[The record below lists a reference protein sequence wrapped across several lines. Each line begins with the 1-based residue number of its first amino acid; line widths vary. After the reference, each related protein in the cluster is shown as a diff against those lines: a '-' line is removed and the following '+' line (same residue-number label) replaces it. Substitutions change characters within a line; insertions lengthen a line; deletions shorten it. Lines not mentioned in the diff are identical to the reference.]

1 MEAQPIAYDIRSAS
15 AAAGW
20 SVRTTYNLIEAGK
33 LRVRKLG
40 TRTVIE
46 AVDLLRCIRGLPE
59 GTRPELAPHRRGKR
73 TKSRS

>member
-15 AAAGW
+15 QAAGW

-40 TRTVIE
+40 SRSVIAAE
-46 AVDLLRCIRGLPE
+46 DLLRCIRALPE
-59 GTRPELAPHRRGKR
+59 GVDPRLAPHRRKR
-73 TKSRS
+73 AKHS